1 MLGRTKARK
10 EGLTARMETSKWC
23 LVVQW
28 LRLYA
33 PSMAKNK
40 SVKTNPPQTSGC
52 EAPSTCQA
60 GCGDMGGALTWAK
73 VFGAVSIGLNEVEA
87 LSRKGREGCLRQKRV
102 GQ

>member
-40 SVKTNPPQTSGC
+40 
-52 EAPSTCQA
+52 
-60 GCGDMGGALTWAK
+60 
-73 VFGAVSIGLNEVEA
+73 
-87 LSRKGREGCLRQKRV
+87 
-102 GQ
+102 